1 MLDKIDISLNGVE
14 IFHKRIPED
23 IASLLTKATEEDLQL
38 ISDIKSDSRRAE
50 ILTTRSLIRSSFG
63 ENITLSH
70 NEYGSPVLIGS
81 NFNISI
87 SHCRGMVV
95 IATHPYKKIGI
106 DIERW
111 RNTLLKVKHKF
122 LSQEEIEY
130 YTSPTDLLTAW
141 TCKEAVYKA
150 AGCQGLDFA
159 NDIRLPLNTI
169 NKKAIVS
176 LPEGDR
182 PFSLFTTASSEFTLT
197 LAIPY

>member
-1 MLDKIDISLNGVE
+1 MFNNTNIITDGVE
-14 IFHKRIPED
+14 IFHKRISDD
-23 IASLLTKATEEDLQL
+23 ITLLLADATEEDLEL
-38 ISDIKSDSRRAE
+38 ISEIKSDSRRAE
-50 ILTTRSLIRSSFG
+50 ILTTRALIRSVFG
-63 ENITLSH
+63 EDATLAHSDD
-70 NEYGSPVLIGS
+70 GSPFLVGCNL
-81 NFNISI
+81 NISI

-159 NDIRLPLNTI
+159 HDIKLPLNSIDT
-169 NKKAIVS
+169 KAIVS
-176 LPEGDR
+176 LSKGDR
-182 PFSLFTTASSEFTLT
+182 QFCLFTTASSEFTLSI
-197 LAIPY
+197 AIPC